1 PAMPARNRYN
11 LVVDDVAD
19 SRVPLHNEE
28 AYQHGIYF
36 QAKYVGSL
44 DVPRPNSR
52 MEIVAAMRR
61 IRYEFKAKN
70 IKKKK
75 VSIVV
80 SVDGVKVMLRKKQK
94 AKKRMDLGR
103 EQDADHARSH
113 IQVSHTSQIFYVSHD
128 SQDLKIFSYI
138 ARDGSSNSF
147 RCNVFKSKK
156 KTQAMRIVRTVG
168 QAFEVCHKLSLQHAE
183 QDADGQADG
192 ESDKSTEEPSSQGR
206 KLTGAERGEEE
217 EDGKHGGRQGGD
229 DPSAGTS
236 LCEKAVSEILQSLA
250 ELNVVKPGQ
259 TIIMLLCGLGSSRGT
274 GPRRPNPWT
283 KTLAIGT
290 WNVHQCMWHQDT
302 LGRRSMIDFV
312 VISSDLRPYVLD
324 TRVKRGAELSTDHHL
339 VVSWIRWQRRKLGQT
354 WQTQTFRF
362 RGRLG
367 NIESEWTMFSASI
380 VDAAVRLRSCGRK
393 VSGACRGVEP
403 PKPGGGHRKPS
414 KPQPGG
420 PGGKNWVW
428 EEAMEEDYRSAS
440 KRFFWQTVRRLL
452 RRGKQYSANTVYS
465 VGGELLTST
474 GDIVGRWKKY
484 FEDLLNP
491 TDLPSNE
498 EAEAGDSEVDS
509 SITQAEVTEVVRKLL
524 MGITLLSLPGKVYA
538 RVLERRIRPIVD
550 PRIQEEQ
557 CGFRPGR
564 GTLDQLYNPPQGFLG
579 VASSQGPE
587 GVRFGN
593 HRISSLL
600 FADDVVLMA
609 SSSPGPSAC
618 TGADLDRR
626 SLFTVTSQGITPR
639 SPCSQSLTPLASQH
653 YLQFLQQQLQQQQ
666 QHTQVAVAQ
675 VQLLK
680 DQMAAE
686 TAARMEAQARVHQ
699 LLLQNRDLLQHL
711 ALLVKQLKEL
721 ENRSPKSTQP
731 GQPQQ
736 EPQANGHNDQQL
748 LSSRISTSAK
758 PLTLNLKNHYSQ
770 ALDQLITSTPAWPLQ
785 TSPLS
790 PTQVDCAESY
800 LNLLNLE
807 NSTKPDAPVNGE
819 LDPFIRANGTADS
832 KESSCNE
839 IVPFTL
845 RNSANLD
852 EKFKQTIPKLDPPP
866 PSMNRKRASRTFSPG
881 SEVTAVSAPG
891 EVTANDVAPSR
902 SSSLSFPDIT
912 PSSLSSADFHSLS
925 NGESSSCSASEDSG
939 VRSETKSLLSPL
951 RDDDDLFGDRGMF
964 LTASSGCDSPLEER
978 CGGVLSCS
986 EVYHAETPVL
996 VPHSNTCEHP
1006 LPFSSPMNDTC
1017 LHISFSEEELL
1028 ESSQEDPNIPQRS

>member
-1 PAMPARNRYN
+1 MPSRNRYN
-11 LVVDDVAD
+11 LVDDVAD

-28 AYQHGIYF
+28 AYQHGINF

-94 AKKRMDLGR
+94 RKEWTWDESKMMIM
-103 EQDADHARSH
+103 QDPIYR
-113 IQVSHTSQIFYVSHD
+113 IFYVSHD

-192 ESDKSTEEPSSQGR
+192 ESDKSTEEASSHGR
-206 KLTGAERGEEE
+206 KLTGAEQGEEDE
-217 EDGKHGGRQGGD
+217 NSKHGGRRGGD

-259 TIIMLLCGLGSSRGT
+259 TII
-274 GPRRPNPWT
+274 
-283 KTLAIGT
+283 
-290 WNVHQCMWHQDT
+290 
-302 LGRRSMIDFV
+302 DF
-312 VISSDLRPYVLD
+312 
-324 TRVKRGAELSTDHHL
+324 
-339 VVSWIRWQRRKLGQT
+339 
-354 WQTQTFRF
+354 
-362 RGRLG
+362 
-367 NIESEWTMFSASI
+367 
-380 VDAAVRLRSCGRK
+380 
-393 VSGACRGVEP
+393 
-403 PKPGGGHRKPS
+403 
-414 KPQPGG
+414 
-420 PGGKNWVW
+420 
-428 EEAMEEDYRSAS
+428 
-440 KRFFWQTVRRLL
+440 
-452 RRGKQYSANTVYS
+452 
-465 VGGELLTST
+465 
-474 GDIVGRWKKY
+474 
-484 FEDLLNP
+484 
-491 TDLPSNE
+491 
-498 EAEAGDSEVDS
+498 
-509 SITQAEVTEVVRKLL
+509 
-524 MGITLLSLPGKVYA
+524 
-538 RVLERRIRPIVD
+538 
-550 PRIQEEQ
+550 
-557 CGFRPGR
+557 
-564 GTLDQLYNPPQGFLG
+564 
-579 VASSQGPE
+579 
-587 GVRFGN
+587 
-593 HRISSLL
+593 
-600 FADDVVLMA
+600 
-609 SSSPGPSAC
+609 
-618 TGADLDRR
+618 DRR
-626 SLFTVTSQGITPR
+626 SLFTVTSQGVTPS

-653 YLQFLQQQLQQQQ
+653 YLQLLQQQLQQQQ

-711 ALLVKQLKEL
+711 ALLVQQLKEL
-721 ENRSPKSTQP
+721 EARSPKTTQP

-736 EPQANGHNDQQL
+736 EPQANGHNGPQ
-748 LSSRISTSAK
+748 SSCSTVSTSAK
-758 PLTLNLKNHYSQ
+758 SLSLNLKNDYSQ
-770 ALDQLITSTPAWPLQ
+770 TLNQLITSTPAWPIQ

-807 NSTKPDAPVNGE
+807 NSTKPDASVNGE
-819 LDPFIRANGTADS
+819 LDPFIRASGATDN
-832 KESSCNE
+832 KESNE

-845 RNSANLD
+845 RNSANMD
-852 EKFKQTIPKLDPPP
+852 EKCKQMIPKLDPPP
-866 PSMNRKRASRTFSPG
+866 PSMNRKRASRTLSPG
-881 SEVTAVSAPG
+881 SDVPAVSTPG
-891 EVTANDVAPSR
+891 EVTANDAAPSR

-951 RDDDDLFGDRGMF
+951 RDDDDLFGDRGTF
-964 LTASSGCDSPLEER
+964 LTASSGCDSPLEDRREA
-978 CGGVLSCS
+978 VLSSS
-986 EVYHAETPVL
+986 ESYPAEPPTL
-996 VPHSNTCEHP
+996 GSHSDTFEHP

-1017 LHISFSEEELL
+1017 LHISFSEDELL
-1028 ESSQEDPNIPQRS
+1028 ESNQEDPNVPQRS